1 MKRKNKTACVIR
13 RMLTLAMAVLSL
25 ALLLPVQTFAEETTT
40 TPYSLT
46 VLPVN
51 QTDTETAA
59 DLTTAEIYVDLYQV
73 ANVTMDGTGRFDL
86 ALTDSFSS
94 LKVSVEDSTEEGLIE
109 IGDFTELT
117 STQKITTATW
127 EKLAQD
133 AAKLIQGAG
142 SSTSPAAVT
151 TLSVGKAAAGE
162 SLPAQ
167 ATNMAPGLYLLIA
180 RTEAADYWKTIAVK
194 NADGTKTGENLVS
207 VVKSAS
213 KSYYYLPTLITVPYK
228 APDENEVISTDSAQ
242 PWINAVT
249 AVLKPMPDELR
260 GKIKITK
267 TLNGYV
273 GPDKAQFVFE
283 ISGTGPDNKSL
294 PSKIVS
300 LQFAG
305 NGTKETVEI
314 EFPVGSTL
322 KVEEV
327 YNGSRY
333 ALTTAQTVDGLVI
346 TAEEVAEAKF
356 TNTHDDTNTGGYGIV
371 NNYRLEKDSTGGLK
385 WSEATQLPDNSQ
397 APQQ

>member
-1 MKRKNKTACVIR
+1 MKRKNKTACVVR
-13 RMLTLAMAVLSL
+13 RVLPLLMAVLSL

-51 QTDTETAA
+51 QTDMETAA
-59 DLTTAEIYVDLYQV
+59 DLATAEIYVALYQV

-86 ALTDSFSS
+86 ALTESFSS

-109 IGDFTELT
+109 IDDFTELT

-133 AAKLIQGAG
+133 AAKLIQSAG
-142 SSTSPAAVT
+142 GSTLPAPVS
-151 TLSVGKAAAGE
+151 TLSVGKAVEGV
-162 SLPAQ
+162 SLPDK
-167 ATNMAPGLYLLIA
+167 ATNMDSGLYLLIA
-180 RTEAADYWKTIAVK
+180 RNDSADYWKTIAVK

-228 APDENEVISTDSAQ
+228 APDESGAISTDSAQ

-267 TLNGYV
+267 TLSGYI

-283 ISGTGPDNKSL
+283 ISGTGPDGKSL

-333 ALTTAQTVDGLVI
+333 RLTSPQTVDGLVI

-385 WSEATQLPDNSQ
+385 WSEATQLADNSQ

>member
-1 MKRKNKTACVIR
+1 MKRKSKTACVIR
-13 RMLTLAMAVLSL
+13 RVLPLLMAVLSL

-59 DLTTAEIYVDLYQV
+59 DLATATIYVDLYQV

-86 ALTDSFSS
+86 ALTDSFNS

-109 IGDFTELT
+109 IGNFTELT

-133 AAKLIQGAG
+133 AAKLIQSAG
-142 SSTSPAAVT
+142 GSTPPAPVS
-151 TLSVGKAAAGE
+151 TLSVGKAVEGV
-162 SLPAQ
+162 SLPDK
-167 ATNMAPGLYLLIA
+167 ATNMASGLYLLIA
-180 RTEAADYWKTIAVK
+180 RTDSADYWKTVDVK
-194 NADGTKTGENLVS
+194 NADGAKTGENLVS

-228 APDENEVISTDSAQ
+228 APDESGAISTDSAQ

>member
-1 MKRKNKTACVIR
+1 MKRKSKTACVIR
-13 RMLTLAMAVLSL
+13 RVLPLLMAVLSL
-25 ALLLPVQTFAEETTT
+25 ALLLPVQTFAEEAS
-40 TPYSLT
+40 PYSLT
-46 VLPVN
+46 VQPVN
-51 QTDTETAA
+51 PAETETAA
-59 DLTTAEIYVDLYQV
+59 DLATATIYVDLYKV
-73 ANVTMDGTGRFDL
+73 ATVTMDGTGRFDL
-86 ALTDSFSS
+86 ALAGSFKS
-94 LKVSVEDSTEEGLIE
+94 LDVSVEDSTEEGLIE

-142 SSTSPAAVT
+142 SSTPPAPVS
-151 TLSVGKAAAGE
+151 TLSVGKAVEGV
-162 SLPAQ
+162 SLPDK
-167 ATNMAPGLYLLIA
+167 ATNMDSGLYLLIA
-180 RTEAADYWKTIAVK
+180 RTVSADYWKTIAVK

-249 AVLKPMPDELR
+249 AVLKPMPGELR

-267 TLNGYV
+267 TLSGYI

-283 ISGTGPDNKSL
+283 ISGTGPDGKSL

-333 ALTTAQTVDGLVI
+333 ALTTAQTVEGLVI

>member
-1 MKRKNKTACVIR
+1 MKRKSKTACVIR
-13 RMLTLAMAVLSL
+13 RALPLLMAVLSL
-25 ALLLPVQTFAEETTT
+25 ALLLPVQTFAEEAS
-40 TPYSLT
+40 PYSLT
-46 VLPVN
+46 VQPVN
-51 QTDTETAA
+51 PAETETAA
-59 DLTTAEIYVDLYQV
+59 DLATATIYVDLYQV

-86 ALTDSFSS
+86 ALAGSFKS
-94 LKVSVEDSTEEGLIE
+94 LDVSVEDSDSTEDGLVVID
-109 IGDFTELT
+109 DFTELT

-133 AAKLIQGAG
+133 AAKLIQSAG
-142 SSTSPAAVT
+142 GSTPPAPVS
-151 TLSVGKAAAGE
+151 TLSVGKAVEGV
-162 SLPAQ
+162 SLPDK
-167 ATNMAPGLYLLIA
+167 ATNMASGLYLLIA
-180 RTEAADYWKTIAVK
+180 RTDSSDYWKTVDVK

-283 ISGTGPDNKSL
+283 ISGTGPDGKSL

-333 ALTTAQTVDGLVI
+333 RLTSPQTVDGLVI